1 MGYSSQGRKPIE
13 RASKISHAEVI
24 NSPAV
29 KEFVARCMMPTRS
42 SGSELG
48 PLLLRLDD
56 DVDTSDVR
64 AVIAIDGGFT
74 EAPVRDEFPFASI
87 AFYTF
92 GPLLLEMADLR
103 DVEQKRFIAPEDIA
117 KLKRLERYNFV
128 LPLRGIRLSDARS
141 LSETVRRSIYE
152 FFCERKGPE
161 Q

>member
-64 AVIAIDGGFT
+64 AVIAIDGVWRAPSEKARTFPDLSIWDSHP
-74 EAPVRDEFPFASI
+74 EARKAS
-87 AFYTF
+87 A
-92 GPLLLEMADLR
+92 AHS
-103 DVEQKRFIAPEDIA
+103 A
-117 KLKRLERYNFV
+117 RLASKKVGAGMRQIS
-128 LPLRGIRLSDARS
+128 RCRS
-141 LSETVRRSIYE
+141 LIH
-152 FFCERKGPE
+152 FFSR
-161 Q
+161 